1 MASIPNNH
9 SDAYFMRAYP
19 AAAESWMDGHV
30 HAFAIFCEVP
40 QSILYD
46 NDRCLVSKIELDG
59 ARLRATLF
67 SALLS
72 HYLFRDR
79 YGAQEG
85 E

>member
-1 MASIPNNH
+1 MGM
-9 SDAYFMRAYP
+9 FMP
-19 AAAESWMDGHV
+19 LP
-30 HAFAIFCEVP
+30 FFCEVP

-79 YGAQEG
+79 YGRPGRGMTKAILKG
-85 E
+85 W